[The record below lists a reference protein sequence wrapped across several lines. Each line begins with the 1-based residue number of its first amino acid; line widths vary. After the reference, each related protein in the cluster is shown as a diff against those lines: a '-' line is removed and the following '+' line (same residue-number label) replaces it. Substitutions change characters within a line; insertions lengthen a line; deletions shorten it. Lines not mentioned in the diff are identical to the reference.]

1 MSADALSVLLQ
12 RFATRCFRSEALFPQ
27 GCIVQHFADWH
38 SSRLQ
43 AVEKLDPDEDRR
55 IVVAVSGLVP
65 VSLREQPDLLVVAD
79 RVGRQPRT
87 FRQFANLHRRLLL
100 ITTPD
105 KLQVRVCSKSRSNFT
120 RVSFAEEGRCSAFSV
135 DHEAQ
140 YVSIR

>member
-12 RFATRCFRSEALFPQ
+12 HFATRCFRSEALFPQ

-38 SSRLQ
+38 SGRLQ
-43 AVEKLDPDEDRR
+43 AIEKLDPDEDRR

-65 VSLREQPDLLVVAD
+65 VSIGEQPDLLVVAD

-87 FRQFANLHRRLLL
+87 FCQLANLHRRLLL

-105 KLQVRVCSKSRSNFT
+105 KLQVRVRSKSRSNFT
-120 RVSFAEEGRCSAFSV
+120 GVSLAEEGLHSAHSRRRAN
-135 DHEAQ
+135 DS
-140 YVSIR
+140 Y